1 MVYTFTLIILSEI
14 WNFVLNYSGDPIP
27 RVEYTPEEIAT
38 WREVYNRVDEL
49 LPGRACTLHRKA
61 LENMM
66 RECGFG
72 PDNIPQMEDLSNYLK
87 STLGLSYSRL
97 CQNWKWNLYLTETS
111 GFSLRPAAGLVTAR
125 DFLASLAFRVFQCT
139 QYIRHGSRPHHS
151 PEP

>member
-1 MVYTFTLIILSEI
+1 MALFLALCSLGQKRYWHQCSSDFTTITVPELLRPMVNNLTYAFFMHSLYICKYSLYFQEFDHCFS
-14 WNFVLNYSGDPIP
+14 NFSGDPIP
-27 RVEYTPEEIAT
+27 RVEYTPEEVAT

-87 STLGLSYSRL
+87 ST
-97 CQNWKWNLYLTETS
+97 
-111 GFSLRPAAGLVTAR
+111 
-125 DFLASLAFRVFQCT
+125 
-139 QYIRHGSRPHHS
+139 
-151 PEP
+151 

>member
-1 MVYTFTLIILSEI
+1 MVYAFALYVLSEI
-14 WNFVLNYSGDPIP
+14 AFFFYNFSGDPIP

-87 STLGLSYSRL
+87 STLRLRFSKFVESLSIKNEIFIL
-97 CQNWKWNLYLTETS
+97 QK
-111 GFSLRPAAGLVTAR
+111 PR
-125 DFLASLAFRVFQCT
+125 DFPYVRL
-139 QYIRHGSRPHHS
+139 PDW
-151 PEP
+151 

>member
-1 MVYTFTLIILSEI
+1 MYFQKLQFFS
-14 WNFVLNYSGDPIP
+14 NFSGDPIP
-27 RVEYTPEEIAT
+27 RVEYTPEEVAT

-87 STLGLSYSRL
+87 STLRLNYSKSVQMSS
-97 CQNWKWNLYLTETS
+97 QN
-111 GFSLRPAAGLVTAR
+111 
-125 DFLASLAFRVFQCT
+125 
-139 QYIRHGSRPHHS
+139 
-151 PEP
+151 